1 MIRKVFNLKTILIT
15 ISLLTVV
22 GVVIWQGVYFH
33 GNPNPTAK
41 NITPGAAILNTAI
54 LVFREGLEAILVL
67 SAIISGL
74 VRKKQDTLWKP
85 ISLGAGTSLLATIV
99 TWFIVVAILSSV
111 NASELSVQA
120 FTGVLAVVVL
130 LIIMNW
136 FFHQIYWTG
145 WIKLHNQ
152 KKKEITSNNG
162 EIVQKTTFW
171 SLFIIGLTSIYR
183 EGFEV
188 VLFLQSLRLEVGS
201 AIIFQGVLIGFGL
214 TVIVGVLTFLA
225 QKRLPHKKMLVFTG
239 ALLVAVLA
247 VMVGETVQE
256 MQLAGWMS
264 TTPIKGL
271 SIPDWL
277 QVWFCVFPNVEG
289 LSFQALAVV
298 YVLGSY
304 FAQRYITKKKAIKK
318 KIITETGELTV

>member
-1 MIRKVFNLKTILIT
+1 M
-15 ISLLTVV
+15 
-22 GVVIWQGVYFH
+22 Y
-33 GNPNPTAK
+33 K
-41 NITPGAAILNTAI
+41 NH
-54 LVFREGLEAILVL
+54 F
-67 SAIISGL
+67 
-74 VRKKQDTLWKP
+74 
-85 ISLGAGTSLLATIV
+85 
-99 TWFIVVAILSSV
+99 
-111 NASELSVQA
+111 
-120 FTGVLAVVVL
+120 
-130 LIIMNW
+130 
-136 FFHQIYWTG
+136 
-145 WIKLHNQ
+145 
-152 KKKEITSNNG
+152 
-162 EIVQKTTFW
+162 FW

-188 VLFLQSLRLEVGS
+188 VLFPSIFTLRSGFCNYF
-201 AIIFQGVLIGFGL
+201 FQGVLIGFGL

-225 QKRLPHKKMLVFTG
+225 QKNDYLIKMLVFTG

-304 FAQRYITKKKAIKK
+304 FCTTLYHKEKKQSRKK
-318 KIITETGELTV
+318 SLQKPGN